1 MSNNILRRS
10 WPIAASHVDDTGSVI
25 ANALVV
31 VLSVDDDV
39 LVTAPDQRTRRRS
52 LSLPPAL
59 TNGRTAIGER
69 RDEW

>member
-10 WPIAASHVDDTGSVI
+10 WPIAASHVNDTGSVI

-52 LSLPPAL
+52 LSPPAL
-59 TNGRTAIGER
+59 TNGRTAIGEG